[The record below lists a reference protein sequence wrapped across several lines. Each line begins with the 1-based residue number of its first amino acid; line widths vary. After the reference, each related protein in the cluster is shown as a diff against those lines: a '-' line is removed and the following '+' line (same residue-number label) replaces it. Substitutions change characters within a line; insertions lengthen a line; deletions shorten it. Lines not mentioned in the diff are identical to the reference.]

1 MRIPVRLLGLKL
13 LGGALLAVALQFQL
27 WAETERF
34 VPMGLGRM
42 WIELHP
48 SSFEFAQAAVERH
61 VWPQL
66 WDPVIVTV
74 LSWQAWAVMGLPA
87 LVLLVVPI
95 RQKPQKPLVRWSW
108 RILQIWRE
116 G

>member
-1 MRIPVRLLGLKL
+1 MKIPVRLLGLKL
-13 LGGALLAVALQFQL
+13 LGGALLAATLQFQL

-34 VPMGLGRM
+34 VPLGLGQM
-42 WIELHP
+42 WFELHP
-48 SSFEFAQAAVERH
+48 SSFEYAQAAVERH
-61 VWPQL
+61 VWPPL

-87 LVLLVVPI
+87 LILLVVPV
-95 RQKPQKPLVRWSW
+95 RQQRQPLVRGSW
-108 RILQIWRE
+108 RALQIWRE